1 MKPYKSIIY
10 LFSITFAFLFTACTT
25 YVAPTPVTG
34 LVPQGLTKEQVR
46 RDIAD
51 GCSDRNM
58 TYKDISDNEIEAV
71 FSKGNMFVVMTIRY
85 DATQYT
91 IIYKDSQNLKAKKGK
106 VHGKYLNWV
115 KNLNKSI
122 QNELSNTKFDR
133 K

>member
-1 MKPYKSIIY
+1 MKSYKSITS
-10 LFSITFAFLFTACTT
+10 LLAITFAFLFTACSS

-46 RDIAD
+46 RDIGDACQSRD
-51 GCSDRNM
+51 M

-71 FSKGNMFVVMTIRY
+71 LSKGKMFVVMTIRY

-122 QNELSNTKFDR
+122 QNELLNTKFDN

>member
-10 LFSITFAFLFTACTT
+10 LFSITFAFLFTACSS

-46 RDIAD
+46 RDIGDACQSRD
-51 GCSDRNM
+51 M

-71 FSKGNMFVVMTIRY
+71 LSKGKMFVVMTIRY

-91 IIYKDSQNLKAKKGK
+91 IIYKDSENLKAKKGK
-106 VHGKYLNWV
+106 VHSKYLKWV
-115 KNLNKSI
+115 NNLNKSI
-122 QNELSNTKFDR
+122 HNELANTKFDR